1 MSSLI
6 ISVDYEE
13 FNTSTY
19 NGVEVIF
26 TEDGSV
32 NHKIVARFN
41 TGEFKFDRTM
51 AGIFTDS
58 FVLQNPNTEV
68 FESSSVH
75 DYQSDLSSGK
85 EERSSENESR
95 LKGIIEKLT
104 INGEL
109 PKLKEGALEN
119 LPKIPP
125 VINVPKPN
133 YPKFNN
139 KSDK

>member
-19 NGVEVIF
+19 NGIEVIF
-26 TEDGSV
+26 TEDGSM

-58 FVLQNPNTEV
+58 FVLANPDTGV

-75 DYQSDLSSGK
+75 DYQSDLSSEN
-85 EERSSENESR
+85 EEKSSENESN
-95 LKGIIEKLT
+95 LKGIVERLIREGKMPD
-104 INGEL
+104 I
-109 PKLKEGALEN
+109 KEDA
-119 LPKIPP
+119 
-125 VINVPKPN
+125 
-133 YPKFNN
+133 
-139 KSDK
+139 